1 MKAAVLQNFHEPLQV
16 ADVPVPEPRADEVLV
31 RVRAT
36 GLCGTDLKVVAGAL
50 PSVQPPLIPGHEVA
64 GEVAAGADGLAE
76 GQRIAC
82 YMYEPCGQC
91 RTCRVGHTSVCPNLV
106 RIGVERD
113 GGLAQYMTV
122 RRENALPIA
131 DDVPFAA
138 AAVSM
143 DSVLTPWSGLRRR
156 ARLGSGETLLVVGAG
171 GLGLNAVQIA
181 RELAA
186 RVAVIDPQASHR
198 ERAREL
204 GAELTVGPEDVAEV
218 QAWSDGGTDVA
229 LDSSGAA
236 SGFRAA
242 LDGVRRGGRVVCCGY
257 QVGTEY
263 AFESSRVVLEEITLL
278 GARVGTREDAY
289 DVLRAVEGGSI
300 HPSVMDVLP
309 LEHVNDALERLRAGE
324 VVGRVVIDLDR

>member
-1 MKAAVLQNFHEPLQV
+1 MRAAVLQDFGEPLRV
-16 ADVPVPEPRADEVLV
+16 ADVPVPEPDEREVLV

-36 GLCGTDLKVVAGAL
+36 GLCGTDLKVVSGAL
-50 PSVQPPLIPGHEVA
+50 TSVRPPVIPGHEVA
-64 GEVAAGADGLAE
+64 GEVAAAADGLTE
-76 GQRIAC
+76 GQHIAC
-82 YMYEPCGQC
+82 YMYETCGRC
-91 RTCRVGHTSVCPNLV
+91 RTCRLGHTSVCPHLV

-156 ARLGSGETLLVVGAG
+156 ARLQEGESLLVVGAG

-181 RELAA
+181 RGLGA
-186 RVAVIDPQASHR
+186 RVAVIDPLDSHR
-198 ERAREL
+198 VRAQEL
-204 GAELTVGPEDVAEV
+204 GAELTAGPTEVGAVRE
-218 QAWSDGGTDVA
+218 WSDGGADVA

-257 QVGTEY
+257 QVGIEY

-278 GARVGTREDAY
+278 GARVGTRDDAR
-289 DVLRAVEGGSI
+289 DVLRAIEEGAI
-300 HPSVMDVLP
+300 QQSVMDALP
-309 LEHVNDALERLRAGE
+309 LEYVNDALERLRAGE